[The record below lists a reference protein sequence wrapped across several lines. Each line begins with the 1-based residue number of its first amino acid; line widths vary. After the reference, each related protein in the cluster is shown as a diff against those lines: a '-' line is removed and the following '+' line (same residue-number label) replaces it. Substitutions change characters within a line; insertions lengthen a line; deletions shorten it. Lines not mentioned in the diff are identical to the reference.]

1 MPIRSQTVSSE
12 FRHHQGELIR
22 ELLKSQR
29 RSPGDPD
36 ASVRMYLW
44 RAVDHEGEVL
54 DILVQ
59 RRRDTR
65 AALSPMR
72 KLLERD
78 VEPSVTTKVTE
89 GWIAPLLAEELV
101 RSWRTGLVCEARS
114 HNKA

>member
-1 MPIRSQTVSSE
+1 M
-12 FRHHQGELIR
+12 IR

-89 GWIAPLLAEELV
+89 GWIAPLLAEE
-101 RSWRTGLVCEARS
+101 W
-114 HNKA
+114 